1 MKLWRKYTQEE
12 MDEKITKSLE
22 RTLNYD
28 NTKTIGIPGT
38 KLDDTV
44 FYDGHSFIKHS
55 PYLRTFIQNPN
66 HIGCHTYDKADILF
80 GGTFD
85 IERELIQLLAIDVL
99 NGDDKEFDGYV
110 TQGGT
115 EANIQAM
122 WVYRNYFKKERKAK
136 HEEIAIITS
145 ADTHYS
151 AYKGSDLLNIDIIK
165 VPVEFYSRKIQEDTL
180 DSIVKEAKEIGK
192 KYFIVISNM
201 GTTMFGSVDDPD
213 LYANIFDKYNL
224 EYKIHVDGA
233 FGGFIYPINNKECK
247 TDFSNKNVSSITLD
261 GHKMLQAPYGTGVFV
276 CRQNLIHNTLTEEA
290 TYIENLDVT
299 ISGSRSG
306 ANAVAIWMVLA
317 SYGPY
322 GWMEKINK
330 LRNRTE
336 WLCEQL
342 DDMGIKYYKENN
354 MNIVT
359 IEEQYVTKEIA
370 EKYFLVPEVHNHTN
384 KWYKIVVMEHVELDI
399 LNSLVCDLRKQNKE
413 HLKAI

>member
-1 MKLWRKYTQEE
+1 MKYWKKYNQEQL
-12 MDEKITKSLE
+12 DEIITKALE

-28 NTKTIGIPGT
+28 ETKTIGIPGT

-44 FYDGHSFIKHS
+44 FYDGHSFVKHS

-85 IERELIQLLAIDVL
+85 IERELIQILGIDLL
-99 NGDDKEFDGYV
+99 NGADEEFDGYV
-110 TQGGT
+110 AQGGT

-122 WVYRNYFKKERKAK
+122 WVYRNYFKNERKAK

-165 VPVEFYSRKIQEDTL
+165 VPVEFYSRKIQEETL
-180 DSIVKEAKEIGK
+180 DKLVKEAKAKGK

-213 LYANIFDKYNL
+213 LYAKVFDDNGV

-233 FGGFIYPINNKECK
+233 FGGFIYPVDNINCK

-261 GHKMLQAPYGTGVFV
+261 GHKMLQAPYGTGIFV
-276 CRQNLIHNTLTEEA
+276 CRKNLIHNTLTEEA

-306 ANAVAIWMVLA
+306 ANAVAIWMVLC
-317 SYGPY
+317 SHGPY

-336 WLCEQL
+336 WLCKEL
-342 DDMGIKYYKENN
+342 DKLGIKYYKEEN

-359 IEEQYVTKEIA
+359 MEEQYVSHEIA
-370 EKYFLVPEVHNHTN
+370 DKYFLVPEVHNETN
-384 KWYKIVVMEHVELDI
+384 KWYKVVVMDHVELDV
-399 LNSLVCDLRKQNKE
+399 LNELVEDLKKMNK
-413 HLKAI
+413 

>member
-1 MKLWRKYTQEE
+1 MKFWRKYTQQE
-12 MDEKITKSLE
+12 MDEKITESLE
-22 RTLNYD
+22 KTLNYD

-44 FYDGHSFIKHS
+44 FYDDHSFVKHS

-99 NGDDKEFDGYV
+99 NGNDEEFDGYV

-165 VPVEFYSRKIQEDTL
+165 VPVDFYSRKIQENTL

-233 FGGFIYPINNKECK
+233 FGGF
-247 TDFSNKNVSSITLD
+247 
-261 GHKMLQAPYGTGVFV
+261 QAPYGTGIFV
-276 CRQNLIHNTLTEEA
+276 SRKNLIHNTLTKEA

-299 ISGSRSG
+299 LSGSRSG
-306 ANAVAIWMVLA
+306 SNAVAIWMVLA

-330 LRNRTE
+330 LRNRTK
-336 WLCEQL
+336 WLCKQL
-342 DDMGIKYYKENN
+342 NDMRIKYYKEDS

-359 IEEQYVTKEIA
+359 IEEQYVNKEIA
-370 EKYFLVPEVHNHTN
+370 EKYFLVPEVHNPTN
-384 KWYKIVVMEHVELDI
+384 NWYKIVVMEHVELDI
-399 LNSLVCDLRKQNKE
+399 LNSLVYDLRKFNKE
-413 HLKAI
+413 HLKAM

>member
-370 EKYFLVPEVHNHTN
+370 EKYFLVPEVHNHMN

>member
-1 MKLWRKYTQEE
+1 MKFWRRYTQEE

-44 FYDGHSFIKHS
+44 FYDGHSFVKHS

>member
-136 HEEIAIITS
+136 HEEIAMITS

>member
-1 MKLWRKYTQEE
+1 MKFWRRYTQQE

-44 FYDGHSFIKHS
+44 FYDGHSFVKHS

-99 NGDDKEFDGYV
+99 NGDDEEFDGYV

-317 SYGPY
+317 SYGSY

>member
-1 MKLWRKYTQEE
+1 MKFWRRYTQQE

-44 FYDGHSFIKHS
+44 FYDGHSFVKHS

-99 NGDDKEFDGYV
+99 NGDDEEFDGYV

-317 SYGPY
+317 SYGSY

-342 DDMGIKYYKENN
+342 DDMEIKYYKENN

>member
-359 IEEQYVTKEIA
+359 IEEQYVTKEMA

>member
-1 MKLWRKYTQEE
+1 MKFWRRYTQQE

-276 CRQNLIHNTLTEEA
+276 CRQNLIHNTLTKEA

-299 ISGSRSG
+299 LSGSRSG
-306 ANAVAIWMVLA
+306 SNAVAIWMVLA

-342 DDMGIKYYKENN
+342 NDMGIKYYKEDS

-359 IEEQYVTKEIA
+359 IEEQYVNKEIA
-370 EKYFLVPEVHNHTN
+370 EKYFLVPEVHNLTN

-399 LNSLVCDLRKQNKE
+399 LNSLVYDLRKFNKE
-413 HLKAI
+413 HLKAM

>member
-399 LNSLVCDLRKQNKE
+399 LNSLVCDLRKQNKK

>member
-1 MKLWRKYTQEE
+1 MKFWRRYTQQE

>member
-1 MKLWRKYTQEE
+1 
-12 MDEKITKSLE
+12 
-22 RTLNYD
+22 
-28 NTKTIGIPGT
+28 
-38 KLDDTV
+38 
-44 FYDGHSFIKHS
+44 
-55 PYLRTFIQNPN
+55 
-66 HIGCHTYDKADILF
+66 
-80 GGTFD
+80 
-85 IERELIQLLAIDVL
+85 
-99 NGDDKEFDGYV
+99 
-110 TQGGT
+110 
-115 EANIQAM
+115 M

-136 HEEIAIITS
+136 HDEIAIITS

-165 VPVEFYSRKIQEDTL
+165 VPVDFHSRKIEEKTL
-180 DSIVKEAKEIGK
+180 DNIVKEAKEIGK

-261 GHKMLQAPYGTGVFV
+261 GHKMLQAPYGTGIFV
-276 CRQNLIHNTLTEEA
+276 CRQNLIHNTLTKEA

-299 ISGSRSG
+299 LSGSRSG
-306 ANAVAIWMVLA
+306 ANAVSIWMVLA

-336 WLCEQL
+336 WLSKQL
-342 DDMGIKYYKENN
+342 NDMGIKYYKEDS

-359 IEEQYVTKEIA
+359 IEEQYVNKEIA
-370 EKYFLVPEVHNHTN
+370 EKYFLVPEVHNSTN

-399 LNSLVCDLRKQNKE
+399 LNSLVCDLRKFNKE
-413 HLKAI
+413 HLKAM